1 MAGRGRGLMGAT
13 ATEPLNWLTFRV
25 DAPAGPPIALS
36 GKLNRLNRIHRPAA
50 GPFILPSQPGDRGT
64 LLFLTVTPLR
74 LEIGTPARGVY
85 RQTCASAWDRLIS
98 VIMQGRC
105 NPIVHFPIFRTR
117 SWPRQYHPADRPGVS
132 NGTQSGPRIGMEK
145 GPLTGV
151 GTGLSR

>member
-64 LLFLTVTPLR
+64 PFVPHR
-74 LEIGTPARGVY
+74 
-85 RQTCASAWDRLIS
+85 
-98 VIMQGRC
+98 
-105 NPIVHFPIFRTR
+105 NPITAR
-117 SWPRQYHPADRPGVS
+117 DRHS
-132 NGTQSGPRIGMEK
+132 
-145 GPLTGV
+145 
-151 GTGLSR
+151 GTGCLPANLRVRLGSAHLSHYAGAV